1 MKGSGDHYITLP
13 FNNNAIVNLIM
24 GISSLGVEDIE
35 EFYNSP
41 DGRLSNYRGMELV
54 VAYAISEKMNL
65 VAKYYWIEQL
75 DRIGLVR
82 ENGQRFRLDLNV
94 RL

>member
-41 DGRLSNYRGMELV
+41 DGRVPCPRSSSASGDG
-54 VAYAISEKMNL
+54 
-65 VAKYYWIEQL
+65 W
-75 DRIGLVR
+75 
-82 ENGQRFRLDLNV
+82 
-94 RL
+94 